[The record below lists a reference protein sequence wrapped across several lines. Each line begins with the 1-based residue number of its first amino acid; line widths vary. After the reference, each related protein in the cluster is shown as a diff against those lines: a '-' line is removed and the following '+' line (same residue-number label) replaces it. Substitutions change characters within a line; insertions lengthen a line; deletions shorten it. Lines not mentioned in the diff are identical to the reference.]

1 MKTLVIAEKPSV
13 AQDIVR
19 ALTPLA
25 GKFEKLE
32 DHFENEKYVVTS
44 AVGHLVEIQAPEEFD
59 VKRGKWSFANLPV
72 IPPHFD
78 LKPMD
83 KTKTR
88 LNAIVRLAKRKDVSA
103 FINACDAGR
112 EGELI
117 FRLIQQYSKAKHPVQ
132 RLWLQSMTPQAIRDG
147 FGALRSDKQMLP
159 LADAARC
166 RSEADWLVGINGT
179 RAMTAFNS
187 RDGGFFL
194 TTVGRVQT
202 PTLSV
207 VVEREEQIR
216 KFISR
221 DYWEVH
227 AGFAAEAGQ
236 YAGKWF
242 DPKWKKAAANEAAGN
257 PEPDAELRADRVW
270 SAREAQ
276 AIADAVRGK
285 KASVSEESKPT
296 TQASP
301 LLFDLTSLQREA
313 NGKFGYSAKTT
324 LSIAQSLYERHK
336 ALTYPR
342 TDSRALP
349 EDYLPV
355 VRETFE
361 MLAASPMKHLAPHA
375 ATALKGGYIK
385 PSKRIFDN
393 AKVSDHFAIIPT
405 LQSAQ
410 GLSEAEQKV
419 YDLVVRRFMA
429 VFFPSAEY
437 QVTTRI
443 SLIEQHSFKTEGK
456 VLVRPGWLAIY
467 GKEAQEES
475 LAGEDRNPANLIAV
489 KPGEM
494 VGVESVAPK
503 ALHTRPPARYSEAT
517 LLGAMEGA
525 GKTVED
531 EELREA
537 MQEKGLGTPATR
549 SSIIEGLIAEKYMLR
564 EGRELIPTAKAFQ
577 LMTLLRGLGVEELS
591 KAELT
596 GEWEFKLAQME
607 HGKLSRESFMA
618 DIAAM
623 TERMV
628 RKAKEYDRDTIPGDY
643 ATLHAPC
650 PNCAGVVKEN
660 YRRYTCTG
668 KSGAEEGCGFSFGKT
683 PAGRTFEV
691 AEVEQ
696 FLRDRKI
703 GPLEGFRSKAGWP
716 FTAEMVIKFD
726 EDSKNY
732 KLEFDFG
739 DDKKG
744 EESGELIDF
753 SAQESLG
760 PCPKCAGAVFEHG
773 KNYVCEKSVPTLSQP
788 TPDCDFKTG
797 QLILQ
802 QPVTREQMGK
812 LLGTGKTDLLDKFV
826 SMRTRRAFKA
836 MLSWDA
842 EAGKVG
848 FTFAPSKFPPR
859 KPSAAAAAAAL
870 AGAAAGPVA
879 RKTTAGKPSG
889 RVTAKKAPA
898 GKAAARKAPA
908 QAARAA
914 PKSARVGTLRPSLA
928 LAAVIGEGLVART
941 EVVKKIWDYIKANG
955 LQDAANKRAINSDE
969 KLLAVFG
976 KPQVTMFEL
985 AGLIGKHLD

>member
-13 AQDIVR
+13 ANDIVK
-19 ALTPLA
+19 ALTPVA
-25 GKFEKLE
+25 GKFEKLDE
-32 DHFENEKYVVTS
+32 HFENEKYVVTS
-44 AVGHLVEIQAPEEFD
+44 AVGHLLEIQAPEEFD

-88 LNAIVRLAKRKDVSA
+88 LNAIVKLAKRKDVDA
-103 FINACDAGR
+103 FVNACDAGR

-117 FRLIQQYSKAKHPVQ
+117 FRLIQQYSKAKHPVS

-147 FGALRSDKQMLP
+147 FNHLRTDQQMLP

-207 VVEREEQIR
+207 VVEREEKIR

-221 DYWEVH
+221 DYWEIH
-227 AGFAAEAGQ
+227 GSFAAEAGE
-236 YAGKWF
+236 YPGKWF
-242 DPKWKKAAANEAAGN
+242 NPAHKKDAD
-257 PEPDAELRADRVW
+257 DAEIKADRVW
-270 SAREAQ
+270 SEREARV
-276 AIADAVRGK
+276 IADAVRGK
-285 KASVSEESKPT
+285 KATVTEESKPT

-313 NGKFGYSAKTT
+313 NGKFGFSAKTT

-349 EDYLPV
+349 EDYVPV
-355 VRETFE
+355 VRQTFE
-361 MLAASPMKHLAPHA
+361 MLAGSDMRHLSPHA
-375 ATALKGGYIK
+375 ATALKNNYIK

-393 AKVSDHFAIIPT
+393 TKVSDHFAIIPT
-405 LQSAQ
+405 LQAPS
-410 GLSEAEQKV
+410 GLSEAEQKL
-419 YDLVVRRFMA
+419 YDLVVKRFMA

-437 QVTTRI
+437 QITTRI
-443 SLIEQHSFKTEGK
+443 SLVAPHSFKTEGK
-456 VLVRPGWLAIY
+456 VLVKPGWLAIY
-467 GKEAQEES
+467 GKEAADETPDAEGKS
-475 LAGEDRNPANLIAV
+475 STNLV
-489 KPGEM
+489 PVQPGEK
-494 VGVESVAPK
+494 VLAETVDPK
-503 ALHTRPPARYSEAT
+503 GLKTRPPARYSEAT

-525 GKTVED
+525 GKTID
-531 EELREA
+531 DDELREA

-549 SSIIEGLIAEKYMLR
+549 AATIEGLINEKYMLR

-591 KAELT
+591 RADLT
-596 GEWEFKLAQME
+596 GEWEHKLALME
-607 HGKLSRESFMA
+607 QGKLSRDTF
-618 DIAAM
+618 M
-623 TERMV
+623 TEVAEMTSHMV
-628 RKAKEYDRDTIPGDY
+628 KKAKEYDRDTIPGDY
-643 ATLHAPC
+643 ATLKAPC
-650 PNCAGVVKEN
+650 PNCGGIVKEN

-668 KSGAEEGCGFSFGKT
+668 AAGAAEGCGFSFGKT

-691 AEVEQ
+691 TEVEQ
-696 FLRDRKI
+696 FLTDRKI
-703 GPLEGFRSKAGWP
+703 GPLDGFRSKAGWP

-726 EDSKNY
+726 EETKNY

-739 DDKKG
+739 DDKNADGTG
-744 EESGELIDF
+744 EIVDF
-753 SAQESLG
+753 AAQTSLG
-760 PCPKCAGAVFEHG
+760 ACPKCASAVFEYG
-773 KNYVCEKSVPTLSQP
+773 KNYVCEKSVPTMAQA
-788 TPDCDFKTG
+788 TPSCDFKSG
-797 QLILQ
+797 QVILQ
-802 QPVTREQMGK
+802 QPIERSQLTQ
-812 LLGTGKTDLLDKFV
+812 LLETGKTDLLDKFV

-836 MLSWDA
+836 HLAWDK
-842 EAGKVG
+842 EASKVI
-848 FTFAPSKFPPR
+848 FEFAPSKFPPR
-859 KPSAAAAAAAL
+859 KT
-870 AGAAAGPVA
+870 AAAGKAPARATKTPFGKTVVA
-879 RKTTAGKPSG
+879 KGEKAPATKKVAAKKVPAKKAAAKTTAEAKPKVPRKVSASGGLKPSD
-889 RVTAKKAPA
+889 
-898 GKAAARKAPA
+898 
-908 QAARAA
+908 
-914 PKSARVGTLRPSLA
+914 A
-928 LAAVIGEGLVART
+928 LAVVIGGEQVLRT
-941 EVVKKIWDYIKANG
+941 QVIKKLWDYIKANN
-955 LQDAANKRAINSDE
+955 LQDAKDKRAINADA

-985 AGLIGKHLD
+985 AGIVGKHLAKE